1 MVRRGR
7 TDHVSLH
14 NSTLNSQVPLN
25 LPSAHQDA
33 EGIIQLSRKRARKKQ
48 ISSFTRDL
56 LQRRQRLDMLRRCII
71 TSSFGAG
78 HTVRALS
85 TRASEVLSGLSIN
98 STTELSGVYD
108 GQWRGSGDV
117 QESVCPTTGEV
128 LARVR
133 TASPSEVQ
141 ETLAKTRE
149 AYVQFRSEW

>member
-1 MVRRGR
+1 M
-7 TDHVSLH
+7 
-14 NSTLNSQVPLN
+14 
-25 LPSAHQDA
+25 
-33 EGIIQLSRKRARKKQ
+33 
-48 ISSFTRDL
+48 
-56 LQRRQRLDMLRRCII
+56 
-71 TSSFGAG
+71 
-78 HTVRALS
+78 RALS
-85 TRASEVLSGLSIN
+85 TRASEVLSRLSIN